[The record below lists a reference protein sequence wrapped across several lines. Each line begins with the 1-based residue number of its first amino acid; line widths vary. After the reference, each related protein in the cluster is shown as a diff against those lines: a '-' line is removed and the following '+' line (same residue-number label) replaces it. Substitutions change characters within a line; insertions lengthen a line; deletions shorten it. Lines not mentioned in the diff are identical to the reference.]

1 MIAITCIKN
10 VTHLAKRRVPG
21 SYKKKNYSTKMAF
34 DCAMTVYT

>member
-10 VTHLAKRRVPG
+10 VTHSAKRRVPI
-21 SYKKKNYSTKMAF
+21 KKNYSTKMAF

>member
-10 VTHLAKRRVPG
+10 VTHSAKRRVPT
-21 SYKKKNYSTKMAF
+21 KKNNYSTKMAF